1 MNSFISQKQDMNL
14 RWNKL
19 MQETKEKEKREIKK
33 NKEIDTKG
41 SN

>member
-1 MNSFISQKQDMNL
+1 
-14 RWNKL
+14 

>member
-1 MNSFISQKQDMNL
+1 
-14 RWNKL
+14 

-41 SN
+41 SNQLKIE